1 MKYFDTM
8 LFPVHLGFTWEE
20 NDYLKEMGRLGI
32 KDNNP
37 FKQKISAKTES
48 LEHPEDMDTI
58 IVSLVTK
65 NRKPRII
72 YPLLA
77 HECIHVWES
86 IKKAMHT
93 TEDHE
98 EIKAYTIQWL
108 LQLMIDE
115 LEKENVKKARRK

>member
-1 MKYFDTM
+1 MM
-8 LFPVHLGFTWEE
+8 FPVHFGFTWKED
-20 NDYLKEMGRLGI
+20 DYLKEMKRLGI
-32 KDNNP
+32 KDSNP
-37 FKQKISAKTES
+37 FKQRVSAKTDT
-48 LEHPEDMDTI
+48 LEHPKDMDTV

-86 IKKAMHT
+86 IKKAMRT

-98 EIKAYTIQWL
+98 EIKAYTIQYL

-115 LEKENVKKARRK
+115 LENRNVKKARKRRL